1 MKRSIALH
9 IAALSCAL
17 LALMANSSEAFA
29 ARVATKQPQRMIKA
43 ASSKNVPYKRYAAA
57 KLPNAKQP
65 SKPAKQT
72 APKPAVKSAPVNE
85 PSVTLKV
92 PQPTKA
98 GDNTPVLTVDVWPRV
113 VDTILR
119 LSPAKRH
126 VYVENVHGRLNAKQY
141 TAAEEPIVYGILSVL
156 HASDSQSRYAA
167 VGFVG
172 DLKLKWPQFAQA
184 DETESLWKA
193 YLNLF
198 SSDTPADELALS
210 QIAGLMRGFKAKNA
224 RLDAE
229 FSFYRALSLI
239 NEGKGSEALT
249 ELSEVPLDS
258 ENYRKAKFL
267 EASLLLKQN
276 RIDDAQDALQI
287 VISLE
292 QTAAEK
298 RSRVQRSKVQR
309 VRELAVLNLARVLYE
324 QKRFGESVAYYRT
337 LNQDSNYFYESL
349 AEQGW
354 PFFMAGYPNRAL
366 GAAYAATSPFFTHY
380 LNPDSYYL
388 KAAIFYWMCQFDLA
402 FQAVQE
408 FIEHGRLEGDPLRN
422 LVAQTNAMSRA
433 QSLAKY
439 AKILEDDNSGVSYQN
454 IGIGPKTLSVLKA
467 KPNLKKYVESLEVVT
482 NQRNRVARPEVFNNG
497 RDRILTSLV
506 QFEARL
512 REALGEAVKT
522 ELNVLAGDFEKAL
535 TQVRLIH
542 LEVLTARK
550 DSILGKERTVQGAEF
565 VGQEKEFMEMSANR
579 NQNWNQD
586 KNEFWYDELGHYV
599 FALNSQCKMASK
611 TSSK

>member
-1 MKRSIALH
+1 MKRPFAFH
-9 IAALSCAL
+9 IAAITGVL
-17 LALMANSSEAFA
+17 LALMANSPSAFA
-29 ARVATKQPQRMIKA
+29 ARAATKPE
-43 ASSKNVPYKRYAAA
+43 KRYAAA
-57 KLPNAKQP
+57 KAPAKHP
-65 SKPAKQT
+65 SKPTKPAKQA
-72 APKPAVKSAPVNE
+72 APKSTQKSSKPAAPAFVVEPAVAA

-92 PQPTKA
+92 PQPGKA
-98 GDNTPVLTVDVWPRV
+98 ADNTPALTVEVWPRV
-113 VDTILR
+113 VDSILR

-172 DLKLKWPQFAQA
+172 DLKLKWPQFVLAEQ
-184 DETESLWKA
+184 TEALWRA

-198 SSDTPADELALS
+198 SSDSPADELALS
-210 QIAGLMRGFKAKNA
+210 QIAGLMKGFKAKSD

-229 FSFYRALSLI
+229 FSFYHALSLN
-239 NEGKGSEALT
+239 NEGKGAEALN
-249 ELSEVPLDS
+249 ELSQVPLDS

-276 RIDDAQDALQI
+276 RLDDAQDALQI
-287 VISLE
+287 IISLE
-292 QTAAEK
+292 QTPAEK

-309 VRELAVLNLARVLYE
+309 VRELAVLNMARILYE
-324 QKRFGESVAYYRT
+324 QKRFGESVAYYRS

-388 KAAIFYWMCQFDLA
+388 KAAVFYWMCQFDLA
-402 FQAVQE
+402 FQSVQE

-422 LVAQTNAMSRA
+422 LVAQTNAMGRA

-439 AKILEDDNSGVSYQN
+439 AKILEDDNQGVSYQN
-454 IGIGPKTLSVLKA
+454 IGIGPKTLAVLKA
-467 KPNLKKYVESLEVVT
+467 KPNLKKYVDSLEAVT

-512 REALGEAVKT
+512 REALGEAVKI
-522 ELNVLAGDFEKAL
+522 ELNVLAGDFDKAL

-565 VGQEKEFMEMSANR
+565 VGQEKEFMEMSTGR
-579 NQNWNQD
+579 NQKWNQD

-599 FALNSQCKMASK
+599 FALNSQCKTATK